1 MAIPAEMHNSAP
13 LPAAGRGWGNR
24 MVAAAAGLGMFLP
37 ALDISVNVA
46 LPSITRDFNTDL
58 QTVQWIIVAFI
69 ATRAGLVMGAGSF
82 GDRFGLRPVYLFGVS
97 AYLAAMVLIAFS
109 PSLEIVVGF
118 RVLQA
123 LGTGCLFAV
132 SPALAARTFPVQ
144 RRGLGMGFTAA
155 SQALGMVAGTLGAG
169 LLVRGFGWE
178 SVFLARVPFTLLAL
192 FLAVKFLKREE
203 RSSSGKSFDVAGA
216 ATLIAGVLCLVVALR
231 LGRSAGWTS
240 LEVLVPLALAPVFL
254 AAFWRAE
261 GRAVWPV
268 LPRDLLRIRG
278 VLVSMLSMFLTH
290 LGVFVIWFIF
300 PFYISG
306 GLGRG
311 PFSLGLMLAT
321 MALFNAGS
329 SGFGGWLCDRI
340 SALPVGVT
348 GLAVLAGGL
357 AAMSFLDAN
366 SGLAQV
372 VLRIAVVGTGLGLLQ
387 SAAYAST
394 MSSVAPDRLGT
405 ASAALSLSQAFG
417 TVLSVAVIGG
427 LFALINERHLSE
439 LASVGLTA
447 EELQGR
453 AFILA
458 FQDIFRLG
466 AAIAFLGAVVFLLT
480 PWRQKRANAE

>member
-1 MAIPAEMHNSAP
+1 
-13 LPAAGRGWGNR
+13 
-24 MVAAAAGLGMFLP
+24 MVAVAAGLGMFLA

-46 LPSITRDFNTDL
+46 LPSITREFGTDL

-109 PSLEIVVGF
+109 PNLQMVVGF

-132 SPALAARTFPVQ
+132 SPAMAARVFPVL

-155 SQALGMVAGTLGAG
+155 SQALGMLAGTLGAG
-169 LLVRGFGWE
+169 LLVGWFGWE
-178 SVFLARVPFTLLAL
+178 SVFLGRVPFALLAL
-192 FLAVKFLKREE
+192 FLAVRFLRREE
-203 RSSSGKSFDVAGA
+203 RSSSGRAFDVAGA
-216 ATLIAGVLCLVVALR
+216 VTLIAGVLCLVVALR

-240 LEVLVPLALAPVFL
+240 PEVLVLLALAPVFL
-254 AAFWRAE
+254 AAFWRTE
-261 GRAVWPV
+261 GRAAWPV

-278 VLVSMLSMFLTH
+278 VLVSGLSMFLAH

-300 PFYISG
+300 PFYVSSG
-306 GLGRG
+306 LERG
-311 PFSLGLMLAT
+311 PFTLGMMLAA
-321 MALFNAGS
+321 MALLNTGF
-329 SGFGGWLCDRI
+329 SGFGGWLCDRTG
-340 SALPVGVT
+340 ALPVGVA

-357 AAMSFLDAN
+357 AGMSFLDGS
-366 SGLAQV
+366 SGLVQV
-372 VLRIAVVGTGLGLLQ
+372 GTRIAVVGMGLGLFQ
-387 SAAYAST
+387 SAAYASM

-427 LFALINERHLSE
+427 LFALIEERHLSE
-439 LASVGLTA
+439 LAGAGLTLP
-447 EELQGR
+447 EQQGR

-466 AAIAFLGAVVFLLT
+466 AAIAFLGSFVFLLS
-480 PWRQKRANAE
+480 PPKQARASVEQGS

>member
-1 MAIPAEMHNSAP
+1 MM
-13 LPAAGRGWGNR
+13 
-24 MVAAAAGLGMFLP
+24 AAAAGLGMFLA

-46 LPSITRDFNTDL
+46 LPSITRDFDIDL

-69 ATRAGLVMGAGSF
+69 AARAGLVLGAGSF
-82 GDRFGLRPVYLFGVS
+82 GDRFGLRPVYLFGVL

-109 PSLEIVVGF
+109 PSFEIVVGF

-132 SPALAARTFPVQ
+132 SPAMAARAFPVQ

-155 SQALGMVAGTLGAG
+155 SQAAGMVAGTLGAG
-169 LLVRGFGWE
+169 LLVGWFGWE
-178 SVFLARVPFTLLAL
+178 SVFLGRVPFALLAL

-203 RSSSGKSFDVAGA
+203 RTSPGKSFDVAGA
-216 ATLIAGVLCLVVALR
+216 VTLIAGVLCLVIALR

-240 LEVLVPLALAPVFL
+240 PEVLVMLALAPVFL
-254 AAFWRAE
+254 ATFWRAE
-261 GRAVWPV
+261 GRAAWPV

-278 VLVSMLSMFLTH
+278 VLVSGISMFLAH

-311 PFSLGLMLAT
+311 PFTLGMMLAA
-321 MALFNAGS
+321 MALLNTGF
-329 SGFGGWLCDRI
+329 SGFGGWLCDRTG
-340 SALPVGVT
+340 ALPVGVA
-348 GLAVLAGGL
+348 GLVVLAGGL
-357 AAMSFLDAN
+357 AGMSFLDAS

-372 VLRIAVVGTGLGLLQ
+372 VIRIAVVGMGLGLFQ

-417 TVLSVAVIGG
+417 TVLSVALIGG
-427 LFALINERHLSE
+427 LFALINERHLTE
-439 LASVGLTA
+439 LAGAGLTLQ
-447 EELQGR
+447 ELQGR
-453 AFILA
+453 AFIQA

-466 AAIAFLGAVVFLLT
+466 AAIACLGSFMFLLS
-480 PWRQKRANAE
+480 PRRQARVTVE